1 MSVASSLTAGAASL
15 GASIGSGISG
25 LFTRRKASPS
35 VSSPPTPVTPPPV
48 GALELKDMSLD
59 RPLVEASSSSHHSSR
74 SRSSSY
80 SKAST
85 PAHSRNTSEV
95 PNMQAQSQQEQQQQ
109 QQGCTPTSKPTAQ
122 HRQGLESIVLA
133 LRFKPLMSV
142 QEPAKKSLVAYEKD
156 HSKVPKRQAFCILQP
171 PLAADHQGPG
181 GVVEYITKR
190 AVDPSSHS
198 QLEGVNALATPD
210 DCFEAEAIAKADPE
224 VIRLCGERYGIS
236 DMSLVAC
243 DPWSVHACPI
253 DARIIQCFM
262 YMRSSPNDN
271 MYAHPLDMTP
281 LVDMSKGKVVR
292 IDLPY
297 KEAIPWNR
305 VDNNYHTSFI
315 DPASTRQ
322 DIAPL
327 NITQPDGPSF
337 TVDGTHIRWQKWDL
351 RATFNYREGLVLHNL
366 NYNDAGNVRPVAHRL
381 SLVEMAVPYGDPRWA
396 AGEPVKLPKA
406 VCMHEEDIGLM
417 YKHVDYR
424 TGHSE
429 ARRAR
434 RLVISFVST
443 VVNYEYAFYWYL
455 YQDGTIGHEIK
466 LTGELS
472 TNMLS
477 PGEGSDSEF
486 GTMVGPGVNAQ
497 HHQHMFCARLDMAV
511 DDHFGGEGLVVSEV
525 DVEPIPADPVTN
537 PYGNGFRAIET
548 NLETVH
554 HAKRVIAPER
564 GRVWKF
570 NNPSQINPITRS
582 PVAYKL
588 TPLSHPPLMANPDSL
603 VAKKGHFATK
613 NLWVTPHHDQQRFPS
628 GEYVFGANDC
638 TGLAVWTKEDAPLAN
653 ADPVA
658 WYCFGVTHLV
668 RIEDFPIM
676 PVEHCGFTLKPFGFF
691 TANPAIDIPNTK
703 DPASKMTVHP
713 PPGDLACCSSA

>member
-1 MSVASSLTAGAASL
+1 MHWPVHAVHPLDSLSTEEIRQAAAACRKEAAVLGWEVVKFNVISL
-15 GASIGSGISG
+15 
-25 LFTRRKASPS
+25 
-35 VSSPPTPVTPPPV
+35 
-48 GALELKDMSLD
+48 
-59 RPLVEASSSSHHSSR
+59 
-74 SRSSSY
+74 
-80 SKAST
+80 
-85 PAHSRNTSEV
+85 
-95 PNMQAQSQQEQQQQ
+95 
-109 QQGCTPTSKPTAQ
+109 
-122 HRQGLESIVLA
+122 
-133 LRFKPLMSV
+133 
-142 QEPAKKSLVAYEKD
+142 QEPAKKSLVAYERD
-156 HSKVPKRQAFCILQP
+156 HSQMPQRQAFCILQP

-181 GVVEYITKR
+181 GVVEVL
-190 AVDPSSHS
+190 VDLSPDSTPTIVSWTR
-198 QLEGVNALATPD
+198 LEGVNALATPD

-381 SLVEMAVPYGDPRWA
+381 SLVEMAVPYGDPREPFVRKCA
-396 AGEPVKLPKA
+396 FDVGDYGLGFCTFPLSLGCDCLGHIHYFDAVLNNTKGEPVKLPKA
-406 VCMHEEDIGLM
+406 VCMHEEDVGLM

-511 DDHFGGEGLVVSEV
+511 DDHSGGAGLVVSEV

-554 HAKRVIAPER
+554 RAKRVIAPER

-570 NNPSQINPITRS
+570 NNPSQINPVTRS

-603 VAKKGHFATK
+603 VARKGHFATK

-628 GEYVFGANDC
+628 GEYVFGASDC
-638 TGLAVWTKEDAPLAN
+638 TGLAVWTKEDAPLAD

-676 PVEHCGFTLKPFGFF
+676 PVEHCGFTLKPYGFF
-691 TANPAIDIPNTK
+691 TANPAIDIPNTR

-713 PPGDLACCSSA
+713 PPGDLACCGSA